1 MTSTPISPLLPRTCN
16 SVPSIFN
23 SVFSLSPFLATLTK
37 SAALPSQKH
46 ASASPLFATLTAPSI
61 LRIPQLLCLPLLRK
75 LPGCP
80 NSLPNL
86 ERCIEGPS
94 LRISNFDSRSS
105 ILSILFVFTF
115 LQTLWQHRNPQLFSF
130 QAFPNSFTKTP
141 GVGYPPRNVTLAAPK
156 ARPSPSSTS
165 LTSST
170 SSTSRLSRAMDLYRQ
185 EGEYL
190 PSEARHAIGAEQ
202 SW

>member
-1 MTSTPISPLLPRTCN
+1 MTRLLPSLHPAINRHSPSPAPLFLSPKAPFPILVPFVFNRLRTLMQLAGGRGYLPRKVGRTASKALPHPSSTSLTSSTSSTSRSTPI
-16 SVPSIFN
+16 F
-23 SVFSLSPFLATLTK
+23 
-37 SAALPSQKH
+37 
-46 ASASPLFATLTAPSI
+46 
-61 LRIPQLLCLPLLRK
+61 
-75 LPGCP
+75 
-80 NSLPNL
+80 
-86 ERCIEGPS
+86 
-94 LRISNFDSRSS
+94 
-105 ILSILFVFTF
+105 FVFAF
-115 LQTLWQHRNPQLFSF
+115 LQTLLHQRKPQLFSF